1 MRQSEVK
8 ELSVEELYEEL
19 TNNKTKLSDLKMTH
33 VLSPLENP
41 SEIKKVRRSIARIAT
56 EITKRELD

>member
-8 ELSVEELYEEL
+8 EFSVEELHEEL
-19 TNNKTKLSDLKMTH
+19 ANHKTKLSDLKMTH

-41 SEIKKVRRSIARIAT
+41 SEIKKLRRSIARIAT

>member
-8 ELSVEELYEEL
+8 EFSVEELYEEL
-19 TNNKTKLSDLKMTH
+19 ENHKRKLADLKMTH
-33 VLSPLENP
+33 VLSPLDNP

>member
-8 ELSVEELYEEL
+8 ELSVEELHEEF
-19 TNNKTKLSDLKMTH
+19 TNNKAKLSDLKMTH